1 MSWVIRGGKAL
12 IAESLYAFSRI
23 DIIIIIKNTSKV
35 ASIAK
40 NKRLL
45 RQKKRYIRHRRL
57 YSRKK
62 SG

>member
-12 IAESLYAFSRI
+12 IIESLYAFSKI
-23 DIIIIIKNTSKV
+23 DIIITIKNMSKV

-45 RQKKRYIRHRRL
+45 GQKKRYI
-57 YSRKK
+57 
-62 SG
+62 